1 VNRLDLLIL
10 AGLVVAAI
18 GGWRLGFVNRLFAW
32 IGVFVA
38 LAIGAY
44 FVPGVVTEL
53 GGSSPGTRALAA
65 LGFLVFAAAI
75 GQAVGL
81 GIGLVLNGMRPPRA
95 SVPLVDRIAGAAV
108 GALGLLVIVW
118 MAVPSLASARGWTAE
133 AARDSVIVDAVERVG
148 PERPEQL
155 EAWAR
160 YIAEAPLALAP
171 LVDPPDPGVP
181 PRDALPRGVD
191 AHVRPA
197 TVLVTVD
204 ACDRVQQGSGFVA
217 GNGLVVTNAHVIAG
231 GASPTV
237 ETIDGERLDARTVA
251 FDPSRDVAVLH
262 VPALDATPL
271 PLGDHALGSTVAIYG
286 HPGGGDLR
294 VAPARIG
301 EQIVAVGTDI
311 YHRQE
316 VRRDVLVVAAEL
328 RSGDSGAPLIDRDGR
343 AVGVAF
349 AIDPG
354 SDATAYALT
363 DSEVEAV
370 LDSVSATTVG
380 TGECLP

>member
-1 VNRLDLLIL
+1 
-10 AGLVVAAI
+10 
-18 GGWRLGFVNRLFAW
+18 
-32 IGVFVA
+32 
-38 LAIGAY
+38 
-44 FVPGVVTEL
+44 VPGVVTEL
-53 GGSSPGTRALAA
+53 GGGSPGTRALAA

-81 GIGLVLNGMRPPRA
+81 GVGLLLSKTRPEPAR
-95 SVPLVDRIAGAAV
+95 VPSVDRIAGAAV

-133 AARDSVIVDAVERVG
+133 AARDSVIIDAVERIG

-155 EAWAR
+155 ETWAR
-160 YIAEAPLALAP
+160 YIAEAPFALAP

-191 AHVRPA
+191 ARVRPA
-197 TVLVTVD
+197 TVLVTVT

-217 GNGLVVTNAHVIAG
+217 GDGLVVTNAHVIAG
-231 GASPTV
+231 GAAPAI
-237 ETIDGERLDARTVA
+237 ETIDGERHDARTVA
-251 FDPSRDVAVLH
+251 YDPGRDLAVLH
-262 VPALDATPL
+262 VPALGTTPL
-271 PLGDHALGSTVAIYG
+271 PLAEHEVGSTVAVYG
-286 HPGGGDLR
+286 HPGGRTLR

-316 VRRDVLVVAAEL
+316 VRRDVLVVAADL
-328 RSGDSGAPLIDRDGR
+328 RSGDSGAPLVDRDGR

-354 SDATAYALT
+354 SEATAYALT
-363 DSEVEAV
+363 ESEVEAV
-370 LDSVSATTVG
+370 LDTVSDRTVS
-380 TGECLP
+380 TGDCLG

>member
-1 VNRLDLLIL
+1 
-10 AGLVVAAI
+10 
-18 GGWRLGFVNRLFAW
+18 
-32 IGVFVA
+32 
-38 LAIGAY
+38 
-44 FVPGVVTEL
+44 
-53 GGSSPGTRALAA
+53 
-65 LGFLVFAAAI
+65 
-75 GQAVGL
+75 
-81 GIGLVLNGMRPPRA
+81 
-95 SVPLVDRIAGAAV
+95 
-108 GALGLLVIVW
+108 
-118 MAVPSLASARGWTAE
+118 
-133 AARDSVIVDAVERVG
+133 
-148 PERPEQL
+148 
-155 EAWAR
+155 
-160 YIAEAPLALAP
+160 
-171 LVDPPDPGVP
+171 
-181 PRDALPRGVD
+181 
-191 AHVRPA
+191 
-197 TVLVTVD
+197 VLVTVD

-237 ETIDGERLDARTVA
+237 ETIEGERLDARTVA